1 MSWFSEEWKRQEG
14 GKWADNLKNMFGGGE
29 DDDGPSESE
38 QAAAAAADLKIKR
51 DKAVADLETD
61 LGGFDDDYFKNI
73 GRKYSNFAMNAPVTG
88 IRDQRSTAMDELI
101 AQLSRQGML
110 NSTVRTDREALA
122 KKLFGKAQV
131 DARREGTRIGRGV
144 EKEFQGQKTLALQD
158 IASATDPASSANA
171 SMGSIMSSTK
181 PGTFDPMLDVFLK
194 LTQGL
199 AMRQEVERRKDRQA
213 QLDTFYG
220 TDSAKYHS

>member
-1 MSWFSEEWKRQEG
+1 ME
-14 GKWADNLKNMFGGGE
+14 NLKNMFGGGG
-29 DDDGPSESE
+29 DDDGGPSESE
-38 QAAAAAADLKIKR
+38 QAATAAALLKIKR
-51 DKAVADLETD
+51 DKAKADLEEE

-88 IRDQRSTAMDELI
+88 IRDQRANAMDELV

-131 DARREGTRIGRGV
+131 DAARTGKGIGNEVQG
-144 EKEFQGQKTLALQD
+144 EFQAQKGLALQD
-158 IASATDPASSANA
+158 IQSATDPASSANA
-171 SMGSIMSSTK
+171 HMGSIMSSTK
-181 PGTFDPMLDVFLK
+181 PGTFNPMLDVFLK

-213 QLDTFYG
+213 QIDYYYG
-220 TDSAKYHS
+220 RDSSKVIS